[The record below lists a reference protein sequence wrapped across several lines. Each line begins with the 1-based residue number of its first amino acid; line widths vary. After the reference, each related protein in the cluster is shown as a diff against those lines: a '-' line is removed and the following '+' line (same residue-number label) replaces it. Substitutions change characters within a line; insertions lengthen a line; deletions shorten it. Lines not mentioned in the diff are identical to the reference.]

1 MKDYASMSD
10 FEINKSVA
18 IALDID
24 MHFYIPES
32 DDSFQSG
39 FLPTEL
45 GPIWQTSARFVGE
58 FTVSNGNVFN
68 PCNNPAD
75 AWPIISENKISTMWM
90 TSEKE
95 WCAWAEGD
103 LEEGTWCWE
112 NVPDFYHCGESQ
124 LRAAM
129 IVFLM
134 MKDGE

>member
-1 MKDYASMSD
+1 MKDYAAMSD

-18 IALDID
+18 DIAMNGTWHVRPSHPDNDTGGWL
-24 MHFYIPES
+24 Y
-32 DDSFQSG
+32 G
-39 FLPTEL
+39 
-45 GPIWQTSARFVGE
+45 
-58 FTVSNGNVFN
+58 SNGIQTHEL
-68 PCNNPAD
+68 PDYCNNPAD

-103 LEEGTWCWE
+103 LEEGAWCWE

-134 MKDGE
+134 MREGE